1 MKHGMVWS
9 SSSEALASLEPDPA
23 GAAGRRS
30 PLLAVLS
37 LTFACVGFDNAKL
50 VHALPTLTHSLDP
63 RALQPAL
70 SGWIAISSLI
80 VYASLLLL
88 GGALSERFGV
98 RRVLVVGLGLFAVGS
113 VAAAASGTLLALC
126 AARAVVGV
134 GAALMTPASLA
145 AIKHASVDSERPRA
159 IAIWTASFA
168 AAAALGPVVGGVL
181 LERWGWRSSMLAN
194 LPGAALALLGAVAL
208 VPGDWPRRVAPLD
221 PAGVL
226 LGLTGGVGAMLGL
239 LGGIGRGAAALALAV
254 GLGAYVLLLA
264 WQRRNPHPMIAPV
277 LFENRALR
285 SALLVIVLSYFAFA
299 GVSFASAQHW
309 QLVRAH
315 GPQTASLLNLP
326 LPLALLAGTLL
337 APRHMARLGAR
348 RALWTSLGL
357 ALLGAVLV
365 GIAFH
370 GRSDLWA
377 CAALIPFAVGAGS
390 AFPNA
395 TELVLSAVPEE
406 RAGAA
411 AAVSETAFELGG
423 ALGIALLGAP
433 AWTSAA
439 LPAAS
444 AAAAGAAGALVC
456 ALVIASLRARRPG

>member
-1 MKHGMVWS
+1 MVCS
-9 SSSEALASLEPDPA
+9 SSPEERTPLQPDPA

-50 VHALPTLTHSLDP
+50 VHALPTLSRSLDP
-63 RALQPAL
+63 SSTQPVL
-70 SGWIAISSLI
+70 SGWIAVSSLI

-88 GGALSERFGV
+88 GGALSERCGA
-98 RRVLVVGLGLFAVGS
+98 RRVLSAGLGLFAFGS
-113 VAAAASGTLLALC
+113 VAAAASGTLLELC
-126 AARAVVGV
+126 AARALVGV

-145 AIKHASVDSERPRA
+145 AIKHASIAAERPRA

-168 AAAALGPVVGGVL
+168 AAAALGPIAGGAL
-181 LERWGWRSSMLAN
+181 IERWGWRSSMLAN
-194 LPGAALALLGAVAL
+194 LPGAALALLGVVAL
-208 VPGDWPRRVAPLD
+208 VPGNWPRRVAPLD

-226 LGLTGGVGAMLGL
+226 LGLAGGVCSMLGL
-239 LGGIGRGAAALALAV
+239 LGGIGRGASTLALGV
-254 GLGAYVLLLA
+254 GLGAYVLLIA

-277 LFENRALR
+277 LFEDRTLR

-326 LPLALLAGTLL
+326 LPLTLLAGTLL

-348 RALWTSLGL
+348 RALLASLGL

-365 GIAFH
+365 GAAF
-370 GRSDLWA
+370 RSQSDLWA
-377 CAALIPFAVGAGS
+377 CVALIPFAVGAGS

-395 TELVLSAVPEE
+395 TELVLSAVPEQ

-433 AWTSAA
+433 VWASAT
-439 LPAAS
+439 LPAVS

-456 ALVIASLRARRPG
+456 ALVSAR